1 MRKMRFILIF
11 CLLLPVIA
19 SAQEDAVERDAYF
32 WGFYEFEFELPKDFV
47 ANFKNQVRLNENATR
62 FDYTAIDVGL
72 LHKTKKWLRLYVTYR
87 YSLKN
92 HLEDG
97 WLNRHQIRGNISL
110 RHKFEH
116 FKIYNRNRFQTGIED
131 AFSANDEVGTTEW
144 FYRNR
149 TRVKYYINKR
159 WDVYAFFE
167 AYFRL
172 GAKEPSEQH
181 IYRTRVSVGANF
193 ELNSRESIRFFLVQD
208 EQERSNRR
216 SQRYFIG
223 LGYNR
228 TIDLQ

>member
-1 MRKMRFILIF
+1 MRFILIL
-11 CLLLPVIA
+11 CLLLPEVA
-19 SAQEDAVERDAYF
+19 FAQENAVERDAFF
-32 WGFYEFEFELPKDFV
+32 WGYYEFEFELPKDFV

-72 LHKTKKWLRLYVTYR
+72 LHKTARWLRLSATYR
-87 YSLKN
+87 YNLKN
-92 HLEDG
+92 HWRDG

-110 RHKFEH
+110 RHRFDD
-116 FKIYNRNRFQTGIED
+116 FKVYNRSRFQTGVED
-131 AFSANDEVGTTEW
+131 AFGAASEVGTSDW

-159 WDVYAFFE
+159 WDVYAYFE

-172 GAKEPSEQH
+172 GAKEPAEQY

-193 ELNSRESIRFFLVQD
+193 ALNSRESIRFFLVQD
-208 EQERSNRR
+208 EQERRNRR

-228 TIDLQ
+228 TIDLD